1 MNNSKKQPK
10 DSASNIGIVVLGCDK
25 NTADAEGMAGMLSGR
40 FPGHITIQGFAKD
53 EPATLPLDAVFIY
66 TCGFIQDAKEESI
79 ETILEWCRRK
89 TETGNPARVYV
100 AGCLSQRYADEL
112 PKEIPE
118 VDGYFGVN
126 EVDAI
131 IGALGG
137 ASPTAENQKETPKR
151 KHLGEKPYAFL
162 KIADGCNHACTFCI
176 IPSIKGG
183 FYSIP
188 REILLAEARE
198 LITSGVR
205 EINLVA
211 QDTTGYGRDLY
222 SDYRFADLLR
232 DLCALPGDF
241 WIRCLY
247 CYPAGINDAL
257 IEQLATQPKIV
268 PYLDIPLQHV
278 SPAILKA
285 MRRPAPEQNIAALIA
300 RLQQAIP
307 GITLRTTMMVGFP
320 GETEEDHQQ
329 MLDAVREIGFEWLGA
344 FLFCPEEGTP
354 AAMMADGVP
363 EEIAR
368 ERYEALMELQAEIT
382 ANYNLQREGRHVR
395 VLVEGYEE
403 DLNAWTAR
411 SAAEAPEVD
420 GAILIYPDPAIRQG
434 EFVDVEL
441 LQASMYD
448 VTARVIR

>member
-1 MNNSKKQPK
+1 
-10 DSASNIGIVVLGCDK
+10 
-25 NTADAEGMAGMLSGR
+25 
-40 FPGHITIQGFAKD
+40 
-53 EPATLPLDAVFIY
+53 
-66 TCGFIQDAKEESI
+66 
-79 ETILEWCRRK
+79 
-89 TETGNPARVYV
+89 
-100 AGCLSQRYADEL
+100 
-112 PKEIPE
+112 
-118 VDGYFGVN
+118 
-126 EVDAI
+126 
-131 IGALGG
+131 
-137 ASPTAENQKETPKR
+137 
-151 KHLGEKPYAFL
+151 
-162 KIADGCNHACTFCI
+162 
-176 IPSIKGG
+176 
-183 FYSIP
+183 
-188 REILLAEARE
+188 
-198 LITSGVR
+198 
-205 EINLVA
+205 
-211 QDTTGYGRDLY
+211 
-222 SDYRFADLLR
+222 
-232 DLCALPGDF
+232 
-241 WIRCLY
+241 
-247 CYPAGINDAL
+247 
-257 IEQLATQPKIV
+257 
-268 PYLDIPLQHV
+268 
-278 SPAILKA
+278 

-300 RLQQAIP
+300 RLRKAIP